1 MMTRKSNR
9 NDRAAT
15 PAAKRSGAK
24 VGAQIKKAPK
34 ASSRK
39 TPASTTALQRI
50 EALGI
55 DSICASIQQGASQ
68 GSIADS
74 LKVDRA
80 DFSRWLSS
88 DDQRSARVRE
98 ARSLSALHW
107 DEQAERVLLDASE
120 IQPLSLAK
128 ARELASHYRWR
139 AKCYAPKVYGDK
151 VGLEHG
157 GTVSVIG
164 QILDELDGK
173 DVGLPSTK

>member
-1 MMTRKSNR
+1 MAR
-9 NDRAAT
+9 NDRSAAPT
-15 PAAKRSGAK
+15 SKRSGPK
-24 VGAQIKKAPK
+24 GSGQIKKASKVTMGKMSVP
-34 ASSRK
+34 
-39 TPASTTALQRI
+39 TTALQRM

-55 DSICASIQQGASQ
+55 DAICARIQQGASQ

-88 DDQRSARVRE
+88 DAQRSARVRE

-120 IQPLSLAK
+120 ERPLSLAK

-151 VGLEHG
+151 VGLEHD
-157 GTVSVIG
+157 VSVNAIR
-164 QILDELDGK
+164 QVLDELDGK
-173 DVGLPSTK
+173 DVGLPSKE